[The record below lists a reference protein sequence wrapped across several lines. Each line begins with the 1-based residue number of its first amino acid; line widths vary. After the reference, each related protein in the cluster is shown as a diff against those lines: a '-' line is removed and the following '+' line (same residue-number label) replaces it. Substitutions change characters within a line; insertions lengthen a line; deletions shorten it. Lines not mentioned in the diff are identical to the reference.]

1 MLKKSLLALS
11 IASLSAVSP
20 SISGEAT
27 KGTYIVGSVGSG
39 VMNDIRFSPSLGG
52 GLAEFD
58 PDFSGEIGIGY
69 DFGNIRTDLTYSQTT
84 TPLKGTST
92 VDVDV
97 TSYFL
102 SASYDWRA
110 DKKWQPYIGLGIGAS
125 TVDVNLATSVGG
137 TSITAG
143 DDDILTA
150 KVKLGL
156 NYEASRDV
164 DIYGELWGQG
174 FDDFTIGLI
183 QFTDITVSGA
193 SVGIRV
199 KL

>member
-1 MLKKSLLALS
+1 MLRNSLLALS
-11 IASLSAVSP
+11 IASLSTVPPIMAS
-20 SISGEAT
+20 EKT
-27 KGTYIVGSVGSG
+27 KGTYIVGSVGTG
-39 VMNDIRFSPSLGG
+39 GMNDIRFAPSLGG

-84 TPLKGTST
+84 TPLKGTSA

-110 DKKWQPYIGLGIGAS
+110 DKKWQPFIGLGIGAS

-137 TSITAG
+137 TIITAG

-150 KVKLGL
+150 KVKIGV
-156 NYEASRDV
+156 NYEASMNV

-183 QFTDITVSGA
+183 QFTDVKVSGA

>member
-1 MLKKSLLALS
+1 MAAEK
-11 IASLSAVSP
+11 
-20 SISGEAT
+20 T
-27 KGTYIVGSVGSG
+27 KGTYIVGSVGTG
-39 VMNDIRFSPSLGG
+39 GMNDIRFAPSLGG

-84 TPLKGTST
+84 TPLKGTSA

-110 DKKWQPYIGLGIGAS
+110 DKKWQPFIGLGIGAS

-137 TSITAG
+137 TIITAG

-150 KVKLGL
+150 KVKIGV
-156 NYEASRDV
+156 NYEASMNV

-183 QFTDITVSGA
+183 QFTDVKVSGA